1 VARQRPD
8 AGLPRWVE
16 ATVAGAALI
25 AAAPILLVTA
35 AAVKFTSPGPLLFR
49 QMRVGQY
56 GEPFELVKFRTMR
69 VGTNGLEVTAA
80 NDARVTR
87 VGRILRKTKLDELP
101 ELYNVLR
108 GDMSLVGPRPEVPRY
123 VDVTHP
129 LWLKV
134 LAARPGLTDPTTVRL
149 RNEEELLV
157 GAEDAESFYV
167 GVLQTFKL
175 RSSAEY
181 LERRNWRTDVG
192 VLAET
197 LLAVLLPGRASAPT
211 IDELK
216 KVSGAG
222 LTTTSRSEIIEGN
235 SSKRGG

>member
-1 VARQRPD
+1 M
-8 AGLPRWVE
+8 WVE
-16 ATVAGAALI
+16 ATVAGVALVT
-25 AAAPILLVTA
+25 AAPVLLMTA
-35 AAVKFTSPGPLLFR
+35 AAVKLSSPGPLLFR
-49 QMRVGQY
+49 QTRVGQH
-56 GEPFELVKFRTMR
+56 GKPFELVKFRTMR
-69 VGTNGLEVTAA
+69 ARTNGLEVTAA
-80 NDARVTR
+80 NDDRVTS

-108 GDMSLVGPRPEVPRY
+108 GEMSLVGPRPEVPRY
-123 VDVTHP
+123 VDATHP

-149 RNEEELLV
+149 RNEEELLGGV
-157 GAEDAESFYV
+157 EDPESFYI

-197 LLAVLLPGRASAPT
+197 LLAVLVPGRASAPT

-216 KVSGAG
+216 TSAEPAVDYDSKV
-222 LTTTSRSEIIEGN
+222 RDY
-235 SSKRGG
+235 KDQ